1 MPGLLHGTDFDRQ
14 ILIEK
19 KAQEAGRLRYF
30 RDRDK
35 AHEKGRYASTA
46 PGRRWLAHWAVAMTL
61 AIRKTRRAN
70 AAEGK
75 KTPSEYTGVYALVSP
90 NKAAAITLTQMLNML
105 LREPEGV
112 TQQKLYVGGG
122 RAILAQAQL
131 DRWQKEKKKDLLK
144 AMFKKRRKNAIAAM
158 DVNRHAKI
166 LDPEAI
172 YDHALC
178 IKVGASFVWDAVGA
192 CSCNSE
198 SEPFALAFHRTRVG
212 RGKKQRSVF
221 TIDEKIRQ
229 TIAHDHQALASIS
242 PVYPPMVIPPY
253 KHADSTHGS
262 YITIRMGMLTKS
274 TKAQRQIVRDGIGD
288 LGEFIDGMEALGN
301 TPLRVNKW
309 MLEVIDRLIAEG
321 GDIAGLPASTEFPKP
336 PKPQT
341 EDADV
346 LRDWKRSCVDV
357 HRKNIQ
363 NESLF
368 YSVFQCREVA
378 REFQD
383 EPRFYV
389 PHQADFRGR
398 MYARPHYFNHYGGD
412 MERSLFNFAE
422 ARDGDDVMRQ
432 VAIQAAT
439 MYGHDKIS
447 FEERVEWVKDNM
459 RPIILSAHKPFETT
473 DFWGKA
479 ENPLQFLAACKAM
492 QSREHA
498 VHLPIQRDATA
509 SGFQHFVAMTRDAT
523 AAPFVNLVENDKPCA
538 LYAEIAKRV
547 AVRLEGMEDP
557 ENAEALALAEVVVGK
572 HGKDVCKQPV
582 MTTPYGVTPFGARDQ
597 IMSKFKKFGIEG
609 EYARP
614 AAAILAKAV
623 LEAVREMF
631 PLVTAAM
638 DWVRTCAGQIAE
650 ANRPVMWRTP
660 IGWRCVQ
667 PYYAKTSVQV
677 QTCFGNLWMPVD
689 DDRKVNVRKQVSGS
703 APNFVHGVDAAAMMK
718 TATTCRNQG
727 IAFLAVHDSFWSHA
741 QTAEDVGLIAR
752 EQFAA
757 IHQTPLLT
765 DLWLQWREQNPD
777 LELPAPPIN
786 GEYDPASVINAAY
799 AMC

>member
-1 MPGLLHGTDFDRQ
+1 MTGLLYGTDFDRQ

-35 AHEKGRYASTA
+35 AHEKGRFASTA

-61 AIRKTRRAN
+61 AIRKKRRSLVGEN
-70 AAEGK
+70 K
-75 KTPSEYTGVYALVSP
+75 KTPTEYVGIYSLVSP
-90 NKAAAITLTQMLNML
+90 NKAAAITLTQMLNCL

-112 TQQKLYVGGG
+112 TQQKLYIAVG
-122 RAILAQAQL
+122 RAILAQGQL

-158 DVNRHAKI
+158 DVNRYSKI

-172 YDHALC
+172 YDHVLC
-178 IKVGASFVWDAVGA
+178 VKVGAAFVWDAVGA
-192 CSCNSE
+192 CSCNDE
-198 SEPFALAFHRTRVG
+198 SQPFALAFHRQTVG
-212 RGKKQRSVF
+212 TGKKMRSVF
-221 TIDEKIRQ
+221 TIDPKIRA
-229 TIAHDHQALASIS
+229 TIMHDHQALAAVS

-262 YITIRMGMLTKS
+262 YVTIRMGMLTKS
-274 TKAQRQIVRDGIGD
+274 TKAQRQLIRDGIGE

-301 TPLRVNKW
+301 TPLKVNGW
-309 MLEVIDRLIAEG
+309 MLGVIDRLIDEG
-321 GDIAGLPASTEFPKP
+321 GDVAGLPRSTAFEIP

-341 EDADV
+341 EDAEAI
-346 LRDWKRSCVDV
+346 RDWRRRSVQV
-357 HRKNIQ
+357 HRDNIK
-363 NESLF
+363 NESAF
-368 YSVFQCREVA
+368 YAAFQCRQVA
-378 REFQD
+378 REFEN
-383 EPRFYV
+383 EPQFYV
-389 PHQADFRGR
+389 PHQGDFRGR

-412 MERSLFNFAE
+412 MERSLFQFAE
-422 ARDGDDVMRQ
+422 ARDGDGVMRQ

-447 FEERVEWVKDNM
+447 FDDRVEWVKTNM
-459 RPIILSAHKPFETT
+459 REIFMSARDPFNTG
-473 DFWGKA
+473 FWREA
-479 ENPLQFLAACKAM
+479 ENPLQFLAACKAL
-492 QSREHA
+492 QSRDHA

-547 AVRLEGMEDP
+547 LTYLAGEGEGTPEAVAMALHAVR
-557 ENAEALALAEVVVGK
+557 N
-572 HGKDVCKQPV
+572 HGKEVCKQPV
-582 MTTPYGVTPFGARDQ
+582 MTTPYGVTEYGARDQ
-597 IMSKFKKFGIEG
+597 IMGKFKKLGLES
-609 EYARP
+609 EHAKE
-614 AAAILAKAV
+614 AASILAKAV
-623 LEAVREMF
+623 LKSVREVF

-638 DWVRTCAGQIAE
+638 DWVRTCAEQIAE

-667 PYYAKTSVQV
+667 PYYAKNSVQV
-677 QTCFGNLWMPVD
+677 ETCFGNLWMEID
-689 DDRKVNVRKQVSGS
+689 NERRVNVRKQVSGS

-718 TATTCRNQG
+718 TAITCRNQG

-741 QTAEDVGLIAR
+741 ETAEEVGLIAR
-752 EQFAA
+752 QQFAA
-757 IHQTPLLT
+757 INETPLLT
-765 DLWLQWREQNPD
+765 DLWLQWREQHPD

-786 GEYDPASVINAAY
+786 GEYDPTNVINATY